1 MWSHSVIM
9 CGHFPEGVETF
20 AQESAPSDETRG
32 QWYLRQ
38 MLGSADITGPRLLHV
53 MAGNLSHQIEHHLF
67 PDLPSNRYAEI
78 APKVRSLLDR
88 NGLRYH
94 SASLPRQL
102 ASAWHKVLR
111 LSVPNDWWAE
121 TTWRTAPR
129 RVTRLLRRPP
139 ALTPTISAGSATAP
153 GRRTA

>member
-1 MWSHSVIM
+1 
-9 CGHFPEGVETF
+9 
-20 AQESAPSDETRG
+20 
-32 QWYLRQ
+32 

-88 NGLRYH
+88 YGLRYH
-94 SASLPRQL
+94 AASLPRQL

-129 RVTRLLRRPP
+129 RVAGLLRRPP
-139 ALTPTISAGSATAP
+139 ARTPSISGGSATAP
-153 GRRTA
+153 DRRTA